1 MTASAK
7 LNESG
12 HIIIEKGIYKT
23 RKTGMRN
30 EMRGKRGMFGRIPG
44 NLLEDF
50 RECNHFKILENAKR
64 RFLGNFKKI
73 LGNVKEGSGECL
85 RRFRGIFKNVGNV
98 QEDSRECSRRFW
110 GTVKKIPEN
119 VQ

>member
-64 RFLGNFKKI
+64 RF
-73 LGNVKEGSGECL
+73 
-85 RRFRGIFKNVGNV
+85 
-98 QEDSRECSRRFW
+98 
-110 GTVKKIPEN
+110 
-119 VQ
+119 